1 MRILVISVTRNRK
14 GQPVRAERIVEG
26 EMIRLGRGTQCE
38 IHLPDPR
45 VALFHAAI
53 YRQGDSIFI
62 HAPEAELAVDGGPE
76 REARLTPR
84 VHIALGPYEMTV
96 EPPPPG
102 CDLALAIELVRPL
115 PDDLAAIRA
124 KSRTSLEATVLSKRG
139 PAWILAIILGLVFLA
154 APAINALLPQLR
166 QATAKLPVT
175 PDQSWN
181 PGELSAGHQAFGHQ
195 CGTCHETPFV
205 HVRDH
210 VCIDCHVKT
219 PGHVQTVAL
228 QSKLFGGT
236 RCANCHADHKGADA
250 LVRRDPDLCATCH
263 SDLKLYQADTRLGNA
278 TDFAVN
284 HPPFKLT
291 LWQGPNRDDVARVS
305 QTDKARLV
313 ERSNLK
319 FPHDLHLKTS
329 VRGPKGRKT
338 LECRSCHIPDAS
350 GKGFEPVSM
359 NKACLDCHTLE
370 FEPAVT
376 TRQVPHG
383 SVDNVMLTMQEF
395 YANIALN
402 NIPVDVVD
410 IGEIRRGLPRLG
422 NGVITEQQRQR
433 ALSWAKF
440 KAQQVSADLFEAR
453 VCIVCHEV
461 TKAVIQGESGKE
473 IAWGVVQVHVASTWM
488 PKARFDHVKHR
499 TNKCAEC
506 HSVEKSHSSA
516 DIAMPA
522 IVDCRACHAGNKP
535 APGKVVSTC
544 IACHGFHLPNHP
556 PFAARASVT
565 TNAPAGATLA
575 ATRQLR

>member
-53 YRQGDSIFI
+53 YAQGDSIFI

-102 CDLALAIELVRPL
+102 CDLALAMELVRPL
-115 PDDLAAIRA
+115 PDDLAEIRA
-124 KSRTSLEATVLSKRG
+124 KSRTTLEATVLSKRG
-139 PAWILAIILGLVFLA
+139 PAWMLAIVLGLVFLA
-154 APAINALLPQLR
+154 APVINALLPQLR
-166 QATAKLPVT
+166 QTTAKLPVT

-181 PGELSAGHQAFGHQ
+181 PGPLSAGHQAFGHQ

-205 HVRDH
+205 HVRDR

-236 RCANCHADHKGADA
+236 RCANCHADHK
-250 LVRRDPDLCATCH
+250 LF
-263 SDLKLYQADTRLGNA
+263 KADTSLANA
-278 TDFAVN
+278 TDFAMN

-291 LWQGPNRDDVARVS
+291 LWQGPNRDDVARVA
-305 QTDKARLV
+305 QTDKAKLV

-319 FPHDLHLKTS
+319 FPHDVHLKTS

-350 GKGFEPVSM
+350 GKGFEPVAM
-359 NKACLDCHTLE
+359 NTACLECHTLE

-410 IGEIRRGLPRLG
+410 IGEIQRGLPRLG
-422 NGVITEQQRQR
+422 SGAITEQQRQR
-433 ALSWAKF
+433 ALTWAKF
-440 KAQQVSADLFEAR
+440 KSQQVSEDLFEAR

-473 IAWGVVQVHVASTWM
+473 IAWGVVPVHVASTWM

-499 TNKCAEC
+499 TNKCADC
-506 HSVEKSHSSA
+506 HSVEKSRSSA
-516 DIAMPA
+516 DIAIPA
-522 IVDCRACHAGNKP
+522 IIDCRACHAGNKP

-556 PFAARASVT
+556 PFAAHAGMMPDVY
-565 TNAPAGATLA
+565 AGATPA
-575 ATRQLR
+575 VTRKLQ

>member
-1 MRILVISVTRNRK
+1 MRILVISVIRNRK

-96 EPPPPG
+96 EPPPSG
-102 CDLALAIELVRPL
+102 CELALAIELVRQL
-115 PDDLAAIRA
+115 PDDLAEIRA
-124 KSRTSLEATVLSKRG
+124 KSRTSLEQTVLSKRG
-139 PAWILAIILGLVFLA
+139 PAWMLAIVLGLVFLA
-154 APAINALLPQLR
+154 APTINALLPSLR

-181 PGELSAGHQAFGHQ
+181 PGQLSAGHQAFGRQ

-250 LVRRDPDLCATCH
+250 LVRHDPDLCVTCH
-263 SDLKLYQADTRLGNA
+263 GNLKRFKADTSLANA
-278 TDFAVN
+278 TDFAAN

-291 LWQGPNRDDVARVS
+291 LWQGPNRDDVVRVS
-305 QTDKARLV
+305 QTEKAKLV
-313 ERSNLK
+313 ERSHLK

-350 GKGFEPVSM
+350 GKGFEPIAM
-359 NKACLDCHTLE
+359 KTACIECHTLE

-383 SVDNVMLTMQEF
+383 SVDDVLLTMQEF
-395 YANIALN
+395 YANIVLN

-410 IGEIRRGLPRLG
+410 IGEIRRGIPRLG
-422 NGVITEQQRQR
+422 SGVITEQQRQR
-433 ALSWAKF
+433 ALVWARF
-440 KAQQVSADLFEAR
+440 KARQVSEDLFEAR

-461 TKAVIQGESGKE
+461 TKAVIQGESGNE
-473 IAWGVVQVHVASTWM
+473 IARGVVPVYVASTWM

-499 TNKCAEC
+499 TNKCADC

-516 DIAMPA
+516 DIAIPD
-522 IVDCRACHAGNKP
+522 IVKCRECHAGNKP
-535 APGKVVSTC
+535 AANKVVSTC

-556 PFAARASVT
+556 PFAVRASTTPDAHAGGTLPVT
-565 TNAPAGATLA
+565 RKL
-575 ATRQLR
+575 Q